1 MSEQPSARLWGGRF
15 RSPPDPALM
24 ALSRAAPS
32 YFRLYR
38 EDLAGSRA
46 HARELQRAAIVTPA
60 ELDTL
65 LAAMD
70 AIEADIAAGGA
81 LPSPEDEDVHTWL
94 ERLLTERLGSLGGK
108 LRAGRSRN
116 DQTANDLRL
125 YLRRTAREILS
136 GVLTLQDAL
145 AAQGETH
152 NETIA
157 PGFTHLQPAQPVS
170 FGHHLL
176 AHAQALLRD
185 GERLIDWDRR
195 AARCPLGAAAL
206 AGSAIA
212 LTPEH
217 AARELGYDGPCE
229 NSIDAVAARDHV
241 AEFLFVM
248 AMLGV
253 DLSRL
258 AEEIVLWTSHQ
269 FGWVALDDAF
279 ATGSSIMPQKKNPDI
294 AELTR
299 GIAGRHIGALTGLL
313 ATLKAMPLAYNR
325 DLFED
330 KRAVFESV
338 DAMLLVL
345 PAFAG
350 MIRTMTVRAAILRE
364 QATLGFTLA
373 TEVADWLARRGVPF
387 SEAHEIT
394 GALVRLCEEKGIEL
408 AEVTPQDLAAID
420 NRLTPDMLACL
431 TPEAAIAART
441 GHGGTAPSR
450 VREQLS
456 RLRQA
461 LARQL
466 HWINDARTTHAET
479 NAP

>member
-1 MSEQPSARLWGGRF
+1 MSEKPNARLWGGRF
-15 RSPPDPALM
+15 RSPPDASLM

-32 YFRLYR
+32 YFRLYP

-46 HARELQRAAIVTPA
+46 HARELLRAGILTSG
-60 ELDTL
+60 ECDTL
-65 LAAMD
+65 LGAMD

-81 LPSPEDEDVHTWL
+81 PTIPDDEDVHTYL
-94 ERLLTERLGSLGGK
+94 ERLLTERLGALGGK

-125 YLRRTAREILS
+125 YLRRITRDILG
-136 GVLTLQDAL
+136 GVLGIQDAL
-145 AAQGETH
+145 AAQAEAH
-152 NETIA
+152 IETIA
-157 PGFTHLQPAQPVS
+157 PGFTHLQPAQPIA

-195 AARCPLGAAAL
+195 ATRSPLGAAAL

-212 LTPEH
+212 LTPEES
-217 AARELGYDGPCE
+217 ARELGYDAPCE

-241 AEFLFVM
+241 AEFLFVT

-269 FGWVALDDAF
+269 FGWVVLDDAF

-299 GIAGRHIGALTGLL
+299 GMAGRHIGALTGML

-338 DAMLLVL
+338 DGMLLTL

-350 MIRTMTVRAAILRE
+350 MIRTMTVRADVMRA

-394 GALVRLCEEKGIEL
+394 GALVRLCEEKGIGL
-408 AEVTPQDLAAID
+408 PQITPEDLAAVD
-420 NRLTPDMLACL
+420 ERLTPDLMSCL
-431 TPEAAIAART
+431 TPEAAIAARS
-441 GHGGTAPSR
+441 GYGGTAPAR
-450 VREQLS
+450 VRDQLV
-456 RLRQA
+456 RLREA
-461 LARQL
+461 LGRQQD
-466 HWINDARTTHAET
+466 WITKTGTRE
-479 NAP
+479 P

>member
-1 MSEQPSARLWGGRF
+1 
-15 RSPPDPALM
+15 M

-32 YFRLYR
+32 YFRLYP

-46 HARELQRAAIVTPA
+46 HARELLRAGFLTSA
-60 ELDTL
+60 ECETL

-70 AIEADIAAGGA
+70 AIEANIDAGHE
-81 LPSPEDEDVHTWL
+81 PPVPDDEDVHTYL
-94 ERLLTERLGSLGGK
+94 ERLLTERLGPLGGK

-125 YLRRTAREILS
+125 YLRRIARQILAGIHS
-136 GVLTLQDAL
+136 IQDAL
-145 AAQGETH
+145 TAQAEVH
-152 NETIA
+152 IETIA

-176 AHAQALLRD
+176 AHVQALLRD

-195 AARCPLGAAAL
+195 TARSPLGAAAL

-212 LTPEH
+212 LTPEQS
-217 AARELGYDGPCE
+217 ARELDYDAPCE

-241 AEFLFVM
+241 AEFLFVT

-269 FGWVALDDAF
+269 FRWVVLDDAF

-299 GIAGRHIGALTGLL
+299 GMAGRHIGALTGLL

-330 KRAVFESV
+330 KHAVFESV
-338 DAMLLVL
+338 DGMLLTL

-350 MIRTMTVRAAILRE
+350 MIRTMSVRADIVRA

-394 GALVRLCEEKGIEL
+394 GALVRLCEEQDIGLPEL
-408 AEVTPQDLAAID
+408 TPEDLAAVD
-420 NRLTPDMLACL
+420 ERLTPDLMACL
-431 TPEAAIAART
+431 TPEAAVAART
-441 GHGGTAPSR
+441 SYGGTAPAR
-450 VREQLS
+450 VREQLA
-456 RLRQA
+456 RLRDA
-461 LARQL
+461 IARQ
-466 HWINDARTTHAET
+466 HDWIGKPGTRE
-479 NAP
+479 P